1 MPELLHPP
9 TRVPVV
15 AGTVPAAA
23 KTPAS
28 AGRRVAGRR
37 ETLVFRAAMAVVA
50 FALVDDAFVHPEIGT
65 SAGDHLASG
74 LVPLAIA
81 VVLALAYP
89 RLRAGVRAAAA
100 LACGALAVTAGMV
113 DGFRH
118 VAIDRIAG
126 DDVTVMLAGVAG
138 VALLG
143 LGLLVWWRTRRLD
156 ERPLRRYARRTLV
169 ALAVVVAGV
178 FVVLPTAIGI
188 LATHRA
194 REPVEAVDLGR
205 PYERVSFTTSDG
217 LRLAGWYVPSRNRAA
232 VIVSPGRR
240 GPVAHAR
247 MLARH
252 GYGVLLFDRRG
263 EGQSE
268 GDFNAYGWGGD
279 ADLKAAASFLARR
292 ADVDPA
298 RIGGLGLSVGGEMML
313 EAAAED
319 PRLRAVVSEGGS
331 VRSVLEEWDDPQL
344 AAVRKPFTPMLMQT
358 LAVTVLANEG
368 PPPSLMDLV
377 DDISPRSLLLIRG
390 LDGQPGEILNRAFY
404 DTAGPPKN
412 LWEVPGAG
420 HTAALS
426 AQPRQYERRVV
437 GFFDRALLAR
447 APQ

>member
-9 TRVPVV
+9 THVPVL

-23 KTPAS
+23 ETPAS

-50 FALVDDAFVHPEIGT
+50 LALVDDAFVHPESGT

-89 RLRAGVRAAAA
+89 RLRAGLRAAAA
-100 LACGALAVTAGMV
+100 LACGALAVTAGIV

-118 VAIDRIAG
+118 VAIDRVAG
-126 DDVTVMLAGVAG
+126 DVVTFMLAGVAG
-138 VALLG
+138 VAMLG

-205 PYERVSFTTSDG
+205 PYERVSFMTSDG

-247 MLARH
+247 MLARY

-263 EGQSE
+263 EGKSQ

-279 ADLKAAASFLARR
+279 ADLEAAVGFLAQRD
-292 ADVDPA
+292 DVDPR
-298 RIGGLGLSVGGEMML
+298 RIGGLGLSVGGEMLL

-319 PRLRAVVSEGGS
+319 ARLQAVVSEGAS
-331 VRSVLEEWDDPQL
+331 VRSLAEHWDDPDL
-344 AAVRKPFTPMLMQT
+344 AGLRKPFTPLVAQT
-358 LAVTVLANEG
+358 AAVAILANRR
-368 PPPSLMDLV
+368 PPPSLLGLV
-377 DDISPRSLLLIRG
+377 GRIAPRSLMLIRG
-390 LDGQPGEILNRAFY
+390 LDGQPAEVLNRAFLEA
-404 DTAGPPKN
+404 AGPPKQ
-412 LWEVPGAG
+412 LWEVSGAG

-426 AQPRQYERRVV
+426 AQPREYERRVL
-437 GFFDRALLAR
+437 GFFDHALLGR
-447 APQ
+447 